1 MILKAERERERE
13 RERGRGTMEK
23 DLREILKS
31 PFLWLVLCSFFG
43 RKNKKRKNLI
53 SSLAFFLIREKET
66 SDIHTEKFH
75 PPTNALKW

>member
-1 MILKAERERERE
+1 MMMKAERKRERK
-13 RERGRGTMEK
+13 RERSGKYGKGPRNP
-23 DLREILKS
+23 R